1 MKNPAFEAK
10 FTTLAVAALGIFLIG
25 AVMTTIVPPLV
36 DKDLVSGGER
46 VIHNYSDQEQR
57 GLSIYQREGCVY
69 CHTQQIRAAVTRDP
83 ERYGWRL
90 VDAPPSESWEYVN
103 DRPHFLGT
111 KRTGPDLAR
120 IGGKYASQ
128 WHWAHFKN
136 PRDLGER
143 FTPKTGNPQT
153 NSLMPSYRF
162 LSDEEIKDLTSYM
175 QTLGRN
181 LNWRVLDG
189 KALNDYED

>member
-1 MKNPAFEAK
+1 MKKPAFEAK
-10 FTTLAVAALGIFLIG
+10 FITLAAGALGIFLIG
-25 AVMTTIVPPLV
+25 AIITTVVPPLV
-36 DKDLVSGGER
+36 DRDLVSGGER
-46 VIHNYSDQEQR
+46 PIHTYTEQEKR
-57 GLSIYQREGCVY
+57 GLSIYRREGCVY
-69 CHTQQIRAAVTRDP
+69 CHTQQIRAQVTKDP

-103 DRPHFLGT
+103 DKPHFLGT

-120 IGGKYASQ
+120 VGGKYASE

-143 FTPKTGNPQT
+143 FARKSGNPQA
-153 NSLMPSYRF
+153 NSVMPSFKF
-162 LSDEEIKDLTSYM
+162 LTDEEIKDLTAYL

-181 LNWRVLDG
+181 INWRVLDG

>member
-10 FTTLAVAALGIFLIG
+10 FITLAVAALGIFLIG

-46 VIHNYSDQEQR
+46 VIHNYTEQEQR

-143 FTPKTGNPQT
+143 FAPKTGNPQT

>member
-1 MKNPAFEAK
+1 LKNRAFEAK
-10 FTTLAVAALGIFLIG
+10 FISLAAGALGIFLIG
-25 AVMTTIVPPLV
+25 AVMTTIIPPLV

-46 VIHNYSDQEQR
+46 ALHSYTEQEQR
-57 GLSIYQREGCVY
+57 GRSIYRREGCVY
-69 CHTQQIRAAVTRDP
+69 CHTQQIRATVTRDS

-120 IGGKYASQ
+120 VGGKYASE

-143 FTPKTGNPQT
+143 FTRKDGNPQA
-153 NSLMPSYRF
+153 NSVMPSFKF
-162 LSDEEIKDLTSYM
+162 LTDEEIRDLTAYV

-181 LNWRVLDG
+181 SNWRVLEG
-189 KALNDYED
+189 KPLNDYED